1 MRGSMD
7 AKYPKLA
14 NRFSFPKLCFIHC
27 SRRRSERSC
36 VIFVILTEI
45 EESFPTIVR
54 DFPTKLDM
62 TGLISTHKT
71 DIKSMHLDELRRIAQ
86 PSYRAGQI
94 TNWLYQKRVSSF
106 SEMTN
111 LPQILR
117 QQLTDNFSFGKIDV
131 LRVLGSKD
139 TTRKFLFRL
148 SDNNLIESVLI
159 PASPA
164 LYGSPSD
171 RRTICLSTQV
181 GCAYGCKFCASGL
194 NGWKRNL
201 RGDEIVNQIMAVEA
215 ATGERIDNIVFMGMG
230 EPLAN
235 YDNLM
240 RAIQIINAPW
250 GIGIGA
256 RHITISTS
264 GLVPQI
270 RQLADQPLQIRLA
283 VSLHGASDDVRSRIM
298 PVNRKYNLSA
308 LLQVCRYFT
317 SRKKQR
323 ITFEYIL
330 IAQVNDSEEQARQLA
345 KHARD
350 LEAKINLIPYNTVD
364 GLDWRQ
370 PSPKRQKEFLAILRA
385 AGVRA
390 TLRREKGD
398 DIAAACGQLRLQTER
413 DLAPPLLKSSG

>member
-1 MRGSMD
+1 
-7 AKYPKLA
+7 LQ
-14 NRFSFPKLCFIHC
+14 
-27 SRRRSERSC
+27 
-36 VIFVILTEI
+36 
-45 EESFPTIVR
+45 
-54 DFPTKLDM
+54 
-62 TGLISTHKT
+62 
-71 DIKSMHLDELRRIAQ
+71 LDELRSVAQ
-86 PSYRAGQI
+86 PSYRARQI
-94 TNWLYQKRVSSF
+94 TDWLYKKRVNSF
-106 SEMTN
+106 AEMTD
-111 LPQILR
+111 LPQVLR
-117 QQLTDNFSFGKIDV
+117 AKLADDFSFDRIEV
-131 LRVLGSKD
+131 VRVLGSAD

-148 SDNNLIESVLI
+148 SDGNLIESVLI

-194 NGWKRNL
+194 DGWKRNL
-201 RGDEIVNQIMAVEA
+201 RPNEIVNQIIAVERESE
-215 ATGERIDNIVFMGMG
+215 ERIDNIVFMGMG

-235 YDNLM
+235 YDNVM
-240 RAIQIINAPW
+240 GAIQIINAPW

-270 RQLADQPLQIRLA
+270 RKLAEQPLQIRLA
-283 VSLHGASDDVRSRIM
+283 VSLHGATDDVRSGIM

-308 LLQVCRYFT
+308 LLEACRYFT

-330 IAQVNDSEEQARQLA
+330 IAEVNDSDKQARELA
-345 KHARD
+345 KHAHALD
-350 LEAKINLIPYNTVD
+350 AKLNLIPYNNVE
-364 GLDWRQ
+364 GLDWAR
-370 PSPKRQKEFLAILRA
+370 PSPGRQKRFLAVLRA

-413 DLAPPLLKSSG
+413 AVVSA

>member
-1 MRGSMD
+1 MASGLDRV
-7 AKYPKLA
+7 
-14 NRFSFPKLCFIHC
+14 SFGY
-27 SRRRSERSC
+27 S
-36 VIFVILTEI
+36 VM
-45 EESFPTIVR
+45 TIQPDCKDDV
-54 DFPTKLDM
+54 
-62 TGLISTHKT
+62 
-71 DIKSMHLDELRRIAQ
+71 KSLHLDELREIAQ

-94 TNWLYQKRVSSF
+94 ADWLYRKRVTSF
-106 SEMTN
+106 AEMTN
-111 LPQILR
+111 LSQALR
-117 QQLTDNFSFGKIDV
+117 TKLADNFCFGKIDV

-148 SDNNLIESVLI
+148 RDGNLIESVLI

-164 LYGSPSD
+164 LYGAPSD

-194 NGWKRNL
+194 DGWKRNL
-201 RGDEIVNQIMAVEA
+201 RADEIVNQIMAVEEA
-215 ATGERIDNIVFMGMG
+215 IGGRVDNIVFMGMG

-235 YDNLM
+235 YDNLL

-270 RQLADQPLQIRLA
+270 RRLADQPLQIRLA

-308 LLQVCRYFT
+308 LLDACRYFT
-317 SRKKQR
+317 ERKKQR

-330 IAQVNDSEEQARQLA
+330 IAQVNDSDEQARQLA
-345 KHARD
+345 KHARA
-350 LEAKINLIPYNTVD
+350 LEAKVNLIPYNEVE
-364 GLDWRQ
+364 GLNWTQ
-370 PSPKRQKEFLAILRA
+370 PPPDRQKKFLGLLRL

-398 DIAAACGQLRLQTER
+398 DIAAACGQLRLQTQR
-413 DLAPPLLKSSG
+413 GLAAPTLESNS

>member
-1 MRGSMD
+1 MKWDIASNS
-7 AKYPKLA
+7 KYVQVWEREQQILVRLHFA
-14 NRFSFPKLCFIHC
+14 GNRLDFSVHVVP
-27 SRRRSERSC
+27 
-36 VIFVILTEI
+36 
-45 EESFPTIVR
+45 
-54 DFPTKLDM
+54 
-62 TGLISTHKT
+62 LI
-71 DIKSMHLDELRRIAQ
+71 DIKSLHLDELRAIAQ

-94 TNWLYQKRVSSF
+94 VDWLYQKRVTSF
-106 SEMTN
+106 DEMTN
-111 LPQILR
+111 LPQALR
-117 QQLTDNFSFGKIDV
+117 TRLADSFCFGKIDV
-131 LRVLGSKD
+131 VRVLGSKD

-171 RRTICLSTQV
+171 RRTICVSTQV

-194 NGWKRNL
+194 DGWKRNL
-201 RGDEIVNQIMAVEA
+201 RADEIVNQIMAVEEES
-215 ATGERIDNIVFMGMG
+215 GERIDNIVFMGMG

-235 YDNLM
+235 YDNLL

-308 LLQVCRYFT
+308 LLDACRYFT

-330 IAQVNDSEEQARQLA
+330 IAQVNDSDEQARQLA
-345 KHARD
+345 KHARA
-350 LEAKINLIPYNTVD
+350 LEAKVNLIPYNKVE
-364 GLDWRQ
+364 GLDWTQ
-370 PSPKRQKEFLAILRA
+370 PSPDRQKKILTILRA
-385 AGVRA
+385 AGARA

-398 DIAAACGQLRLQTER
+398 DIAAACGQLRLQTQLG
-413 DLAPPLLKSSG
+413 LAPVLESSG